1 MGRGGRGG
9 AWREGRGGMGEGWVR
24 GRRWDG
30 RRGSYAAHLQSTRRR
45 CRRGWTP
52 KRGAPWVERG
62 WTPLP
67 FQCFAPADS
76 TREISTVPLYASHP
90 RQKFE
95 FRGVLPSLT
104 KTRRAGATG
113 GAACG
118 ASGGAVNAWGQLWL
132 RSRSWAMASNSS
144 EETNSSDRVVSIQNG
159 SSHSRQV
166 TAVRSHTQ
174 HIGRRFTSE

>member
-1 MGRGGRGG
+1 
-9 AWREGRGGMGEGWVR
+9 MGEG
-24 GRRWDG
+24 D
-30 RRGSYAAHLQSTRRR
+30 SYAAYLQSTRRR

-52 KRGAPWVERG
+52 KRGGAWVERG

-132 RSRSWAMASNSS
+132 STAQRAAPYMPQ
-144 EETNSSDRVVSIQNG
+144 DHG
-159 SSHSRQV
+159 SGPQLS
-166 TAVRSHTQ
+166 TP
-174 HIGRRFTSE
+174 

>member
-1 MGRGGRGG
+1 
-9 AWREGRGGMGEGWVR
+9 MGEG
-24 GRRWDG
+24 D
-30 RRGSYAAHLQSTRRR
+30 SYAAHLQSTRRR

-52 KRGAPWVERG
+52 KRGPPWVERG

-95 FRGVLPSLT
+95 FRGVLPGLT
-104 KTRRAGATG
+104 KTRRAGAAG

-118 ASGGAVNAWGQLWL
+118 ASGGAVNAWGP
-132 RSRSWAMASNSS
+132 
-144 EETNSSDRVVSIQNG
+144 
-159 SSHSRQV
+159 
-166 TAVRSHTQ
+166 
-174 HIGRRFTSE
+174 